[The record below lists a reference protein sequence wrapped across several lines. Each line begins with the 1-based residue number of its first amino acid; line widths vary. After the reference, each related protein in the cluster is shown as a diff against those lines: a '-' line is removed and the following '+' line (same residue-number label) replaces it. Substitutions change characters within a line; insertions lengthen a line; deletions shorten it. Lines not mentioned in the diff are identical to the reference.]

1 MLENLASQIKEN
13 CGVKILSSERLV
25 SRRNEVYA
33 VLGMTPGQRL
43 VKYVLKVC
51 INSSAEEESWWL
63 TELRKYGLRV
73 PEVKWHDSQ
82 SILMEYIEGML
93 IADIMDRPELIRQR
107 RWLLHLADWLCKFH
121 ASHRRESQVLC
132 VPDLN
137 LRNFIYTGRDI
148 VGIDFETA
156 VWNAPE
162 RDLGGLAA
170 FILNSDPMFSRD
182 KYQAVRLLINYYSE
196 NYSIDMRK
204 LKEFFLEEMKQAA
217 FRRTSQREFLLSKL
231 EELRDTDIFI

>member
-1 MLENLASQIKEN
+1 
-13 CGVKILSSERLV
+13 
-25 SRRNEVYA
+25 
-33 VLGMTPGQRL
+33 
-43 VKYVLKVC
+43 
-51 INSSAEEESWWL
+51 
-63 TELRKYGLRV
+63 
-73 PEVKWHDSQ
+73 
-82 SILMEYIEGML
+82 MEYIEGML

-107 RWLLHLADWLCKFH
+107 RWLLHLADWLSKLH

-182 KYQAVRLLINYYSE
+182 KYQAVHRLINYYSE
-196 NYSIDMRK
+196 NYSIDMQK

-217 FRRTSQREFLLSKL
+217 FRRTNQREFLLSKL